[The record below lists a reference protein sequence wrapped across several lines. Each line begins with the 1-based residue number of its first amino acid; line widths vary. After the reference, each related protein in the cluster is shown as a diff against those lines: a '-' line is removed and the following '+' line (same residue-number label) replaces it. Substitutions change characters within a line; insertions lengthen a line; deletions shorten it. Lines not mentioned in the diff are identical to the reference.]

1 MLKINFNYIV
11 AMKNS
16 ISENLPSKFTA
27 VSIIEDNH
35 YMRRGW
41 RAILDAVDDFV
52 VLGDYENCESAFAA
66 PDIGDSD
73 VVLMDIGLPG
83 MSGIEGV
90 KYLQER
96 NPGMAIVMCTVHDD
110 DQNVF
115 DALCAGAVGYLLKK
129 TPPDELVAALR
140 NAANGGSPM
149 TPNIARKVISTFH
162 LSPATPEKEATDRL
176 TEREQQVLE
185 QLAGGNSYA
194 AIAEALDISLNGVR
208 FHIRGIYEKLQVHSR
223 SAAVA
228 KGLKKRLLR
237 PPR

>member
-1 MLKINFNYIV
+1 MTT
-11 AMKNS
+11 S
-16 ISENLPSKFTA
+16 ISKNLPSHFIA

-41 RAILDAVDDFV
+41 RAILENVDDFV
-52 VLGDYENCESAFAA
+52 VLGDYENCERAFAA

-90 KYLQER
+90 KYLRER
-96 NPGMAIVMCTVHDD
+96 FPDMAIVMCTVHDD
-110 DQNVF
+110 DRYIF

-129 TPPDELVAALR
+129 TPPDELVKSLRDAA
-140 NAANGGSPM
+140 AGGSPM

-162 LSPATPEKEATDRL
+162 QVSSSSKDNSPDQLTP
-176 TEREQQVLE
+176 REQQVLE
-185 QLAGGNSYA
+185 QLAEGGSYA
-194 AIAEALDISLNGVR
+194 AIAGALGISLNGVR

-223 SAAVA
+223 SEAVA

-237 PPR
+237 PHRD